1 MHDDISMDIKQDTS
15 IDMNDYILL
24 EYNYSH
30 LLCILYHLFSFV
42 VNCYLIYKYNS
53 IKYYLIST
61 LTIYYI
67 IVYNDIR

>member
-1 MHDDISMDIKQDTS
+1 
-15 IDMNDYILL
+15 MNDYILL

-30 LLCILYHLFSFV
+30 LLCMLFHLFLFV

-61 LTIYYI
+61 LAIYYI